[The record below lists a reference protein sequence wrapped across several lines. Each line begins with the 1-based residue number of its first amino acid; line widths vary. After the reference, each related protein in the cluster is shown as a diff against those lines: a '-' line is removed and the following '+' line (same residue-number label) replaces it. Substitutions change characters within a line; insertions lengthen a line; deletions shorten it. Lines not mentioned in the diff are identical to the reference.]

1 MWSEDTHQGDQTIK
15 KYKEVDP
22 LHVKKM
28 ITFGGRQ
35 KVYQGACRETSKVL
49 FFDLGSSYNS
59 VCIMTTLNWMQISI
73 SMLYFIKKIFQ
84 KKKWNIPHVH
94 FSIFIWMEYRHGP
107 KMTLDSHEL
116 KMRDIS
122 PSPNQPAPEC
132 MKESFPVSFHSPS
145 IVTRLS
151 NPILFYQSYSTFS
164 FGLLFFN

>member
-84 KKKWNIPHVH
+84 KKNETFPMYTFPFLSGWNTDMAPRWLWIAMSWRWETFP
-94 FSIFIWMEYRHGP
+94 
-107 KMTLDSHEL
+107 
-116 KMRDIS
+116 
-122 PSPNQPAPEC
+122 PSPINLPLNAWRRAFQCP
-132 MKESFPVSFHSPS
+132 FTRPV
-145 IVTRLS
+145 
-151 NPILFYQSYSTFS
+151 
-164 FGLLFFN
+164 LLHD